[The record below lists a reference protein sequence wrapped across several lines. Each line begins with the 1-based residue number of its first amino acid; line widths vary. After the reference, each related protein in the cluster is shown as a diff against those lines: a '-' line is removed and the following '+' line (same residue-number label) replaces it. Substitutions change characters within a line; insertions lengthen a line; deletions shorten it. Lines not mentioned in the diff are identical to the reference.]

1 MSSYIIV
8 QMELLNNRLTFEVN
22 TWLLED
28 LPLSHTLQNILY
40 VVFTNNKSCLQ
51 HNTEYIIKS
60 GYVYVFTFSTNH
72 DSGTPKKLPSIF
84 FLHFLRCSLSKDP
97 PAPARS
103 SWQIE
108 NTREPIPGERTAFAL
123 FAFSWVFLHCFSFL
137 SARKN
142 KYGGVSNFGR
152 DFFKERIAKR
162 EGGVKAPIS

>member
-1 MSSYIIV
+1 MSSQIIV
-8 QMELLNNRLTFEVN
+8 QMELLNNWLTFEVN

-40 VVFTNNKSCLQ
+40 LVFTNNNSCLQ

-123 FAFSWVFLHCFSFL
+123 FISFMGLPSLFFRFVCKKKASMEEFQILEEIFS
-137 SARKN
+137 
-142 KYGGVSNFGR
+142 
-152 DFFKERIAKR
+152 KR
-162 EGGVKAPIS
+162 